1 MEHKKLW
8 LVYLFVW
15 MLPKNEQENMHTT
28 NNGSR
33 TWTKDSMDHQNQHQH
48 HHQSKGKEVGKVS
61 ARFLGKEIIWWDTI
75 KTQRTVCSAPEEGR
89 ERHKSNKG
97 GRGPSLL
104 QCRHDPFSHLFS
116 LRVSFLDS
124 LETPSPLPTAR
135 RLSPTYGNTHGH
147 GRHGR
152 NCLSA
157 AEVKLSYPR
166 IHSSLLA

>member
-33 TWTKDSMDHQNQHQH
+33 TWTKDSMDHQNQHQHHH

-104 QCRHDPFSHLFS
+104 LPDIRWVPPWPIFSFIFPYGSAFWTHW
-116 LRVSFLDS
+116 R
-124 LETPSPLPTAR
+124 PLP
-135 RLSPTYGNTHGH
+135 H
-147 GRHGR
+147 
-152 NCLSA
+152 
-157 AEVKLSYPR
+157 
-166 IHSSLLA
+166 SLLHVGSPPPTEIHMAMGDTEEIVYQLLKLN